1 MKQVWAIVGIVLA
14 VAILSVLPKG
24 QPSPSPMGTGTPSPA
39 PSPVVS
45 KSPLTRTEIAAL
57 GSGSACSAY
66 SWKDRGRMPKAF
78 FAGMA
83 VSVAQAKCSPNPVLR
98 QPVGG
103 EKDVL
108 NYYGELFKAKGIKL
122 DTEDQRLIALYTLLV
137 GLGARESSGRYC
149 VGRDT
154 TAGSQTAI
162 EAESGLFQ
170 QSANINSVST
180 KMVDVQN
187 RYKANPSLCVP
198 EFKVGV
204 TCAPQATVGTGPGA
218 EFQVMAKDCPG
229 FATEHAATGLRF
241 VGGALGHWG
250 PVRRKAAELNE
261 DCYGLIK
268 RVYDLVVCP

>member
-24 QPSPSPMGTGTPSPA
+24 QSSPSPMGTGTPSPA

-45 KSPLTRTEIAAL
+45 KPPLTRTEIAAL

-83 VSVAQAKCSPNPVLR
+83 ISVAQAKCSPNPVLR
-98 QPVGG
+98 QALGTD
-103 EKDVL
+103 KDVL
-108 NYYGELFKAKGIKL
+108 THYAEALKAKGIKTG
-122 DTEDQRLIALYTLLV
+122 TEDERVIALYTLLV

-170 QSANINSVST
+170 QSANINGVST
-180 KMVDVQN
+180 RMVDVQS

-229 FATEHAATGLRF
+229 FATEHAATGMRL
-241 VGGALGHWG
+241 VGGPKGHWG
-250 PVRRKAAELNE
+250 PLRRLEAEVNT
-261 DCYGLIK
+261 DCYGLVK